1 MKFNQLIKVLSS
13 IIVLIFSFQ
22 SLTKADDIRDF
33 EIEGI
38 ALGDSALQF
47 FSKNQIIKNSRD
59 DHYVNN
65 KYTPVQNDYFDFFQT
80 YDAVDFNFRTNDSK
94 FIIESLSGIIIYH
107 NKPIE
112 NCYAKMKEI
121 ISDLDAEFSN
131 LEKTDIKTS
140 IHPSPKNKSR
150 KSTYTHV
157 YYNFNNGDSIS
168 VTCYDY
174 SKEHGSQ
181 DHLNVNLQTKEFG
194 DWLIYDA
201 YN

>member
-1 MKFNQLIKVLSS
+1 MMKRLLLI
-13 IIVLIFSFQ
+13 LILMLGFQ
-22 SLTKADDIRDF
+22 TLTRADDIREF

-47 FSKNQIIKNSRD
+47 FSKNQIIKNTR
-59 DHYVNN
+59 DHYVDN

-80 YDAVDFNFRTNDSK
+80 YDAVDFNFKTNDSK
-94 FIIESLSGIIIYH
+94 FIIESLSGIINYQ

-131 LEKTDIKTS
+131 LEKTDIETS

-157 YYNFNNGDSIS
+157 YYYFNNGDSIS
-168 VTCYDY
+168 VTCYDF

-194 DWLIYDA
+194 NWLSYDA